1 MSRLV
6 PRLPELGAPFWRLW
20 SSSTVSAAGDG
31 LTFVALPLLAARL
44 TRDPAQVAL
53 VQAAEHSSW
62 LLLGLVSGALA
73 DRWDRLRIMAVTD
86 LVRSALF
93 GAFAVAVVGG
103 WVTLPLLIAFAF
115 VVGLFG
121 VMNLNA
127 ASAFLPAVVRRER
140 LETANS
146 WLQVGMTVPST
157 MIGPPLGG
165 VLFVAAV
172 SLPFTVDAVSFLVS
186 GLVVLSLRSW
196 VPRAPRTEAPAPLG
210 AALAEGVRFLWRSTV
225 LRTLCLLLAV
235 FNGVSAAVMA
245 VLVLFATETLG
256 LSERGYGVL
265 LVVFAV
271 GGLAGMATVSRVRA
285 ALGTSGVVVMV
296 LGVQAMAMLAAGLA
310 PSVPVMVVTLVLAGA
325 TSGMWNVA
333 TISLRQR
340 IVPDALLGRV
350 TSAYRLVAFAAMPVG
365 AALGGLLARAYGLP
379 SPFTAAGVLLAG
391 CALAALRWLPPS
403 AVAAAEASAPAH
415 GGPAASPGDALLAR
429 PDPSIPDG

>member
-1 MSRLV
+1 M
-6 PRLPELGAPFWRLW
+6 RLPDLGAPFWRLW
-20 SSSTVSAAGDG
+20 TASTISAAGDG

-86 LVRSALF
+86 LVRSVLF

-103 WVTLPLLIAFAF
+103 YVTLPLLAAFAF
-115 VVGLFG
+115 LVGLFG

-186 GLVVLSLRSW
+186 GLIVLSLRTR
-196 VPRAPRTEAPAPLG
+196 VQRAPRTEAPPPLR
-210 AALAEGVRFLWRSTV
+210 AALAEGVRFLWHSTV

-235 FNGVSAAVMA
+235 FNGVSAAVMG
-245 VLVLFATETLG
+245 VLVLFATDTLG

-271 GGLAGMATVSRVRA
+271 GGLAGMAAVSRVRK
-285 ALGTSGVVVMV
+285 ALGTSGVVVLV
-296 LGVQAMAMLAAGLA
+296 LAVQAAGQLATGLA
-310 PSVPVMVVTLVLAGA
+310 PSVPMLAASSALAGA

-365 AALGGLLARAYGLP
+365 AALGGLLARAYGLA
-379 SPFTAAGVLLAG
+379 SPFTVAGVLLAG
-391 CALAALRWLPPS
+391 CTVAALRWLPPS
-403 AVAAAEASAPAH
+403 AIAAAEASAPATA
-415 GGPAASPGDALLAR
+415 P
-429 PDPSIPDG
+429 

>member
-1 MSRLV
+1 M
-6 PRLPELGAPFWRLW
+6 RLPDLGAPFWRLW
-20 SSSTVSAAGDG
+20 TASTISAAGDG

-86 LVRSALF
+86 LVRSVLF

-103 WVTLPLLIAFAF
+103 YVTLPLLAAFAF
-115 VVGLFG
+115 LVGLFG

-186 GLVVLSLRSW
+186 GLIVLSLRTR
-196 VPRAPRTEAPAPLG
+196 VQRAPRTEAPPPLR
-210 AALAEGVRFLWRSTV
+210 AALAEGVRYLWDSTV

-235 FNGVSAAVMA
+235 FNGVSAAVMG
-245 VLVLFATETLG
+245 VLVLFATDTLG

-271 GGLAGMATVSRVRA
+271 GGLAGMAAVSRVRA
-285 ALGTSGVVVMV
+285 LLGTSGVVVLV
-296 LGVQAMAMLAAGLA
+296 LAVQAAAMLATGLA
-310 PSVPVMVVTLVLAGA
+310 PSVPMLAASSALAGA

-350 TSAYRLVAFAAMPVG
+350 TSAYRLIAFAAMPVG
-365 AALGGLLARAYGLP
+365 AALGGLLARAYGLA
-379 SPFTAAGVLLAG
+379 SPFTVAGVLLAG
-391 CALAALRWLPPS
+391 CTVAALRWLPPS
-403 AVAAAEASAPAH
+403 AIAAAEASAPAL
-415 GGPAASPGDALLAR
+415 SP
-429 PDPSIPDG
+429 

>member
-1 MSRLV
+1 M
-6 PRLPELGAPFWRLW
+6 RLPDLGAPFWRLW
-20 SSSTVSAAGDG
+20 TASTISAVGDG

-86 LVRSALF
+86 LVRSVLF

-103 WVTLPLLIAFAF
+103 YVTLPLLAAFAF

-186 GLVVLSLRSW
+186 GLIVLSLRSR
-196 VPRAPRTEAPAPLG
+196 VHRAPRTEAPPPLG
-210 AALAEGVRFLWRSTV
+210 AALAEGIRFLWGSIV

-235 FNGVSAAVMA
+235 FNGVSAAVMGI
-245 VLVLFATETLG
+245 LVLFATETLG
-256 LSERGYGVL
+256 LSETGYGVL

-271 GGLAGMATVSRVRA
+271 GGLAGMVSVSRVRA
-285 ALGTSGVVVMV
+285 MLGTSGVVVLV
-296 LGVQAMAMLAAGLA
+296 LAVQAAAMLATGLA
-310 PSVPVMVVTLVLAGA
+310 PSVPMLAAGSLLAGA

-365 AALGGLLARAYGLP
+365 ATLGGLLARAYGLAA
-379 SPFTAAGVLLAG
+379 PFTVAGVLLAG
-391 CALAALRWLPPS
+391 CTVAALRWLPAS
-403 AVAAAEASAPAH
+403 AIAAAEAAAPA
-415 GGPAASPGDALLAR
+415 
-429 PDPSIPDG
+429 PDPEPEPEPEAATEPVAAHPDPATPDG

>member
-1 MSRLV
+1 V
-6 PRLPELGAPFWRLW
+6 RLPDLGAPFWRLW
-20 SSSTVSAAGDG
+20 TSSTISAAGDG

-44 TRDPAQVAL
+44 TTDPAQVAL

-86 LVRSALF
+86 LVRSVLF

-103 WVTLPLLIAFAF
+103 YVTLPLLAVFAF
-115 VVGLFG
+115 LAGVFG

-127 ASAFLPAVVRRER
+127 ASAFLPAVVRRDR

-186 GLVVLSLRSW
+186 GLIVLSLRSR
-196 VPRAPRTEAPAPLG
+196 VQRVPRTEAPPPLRS
-210 AALAEGVRFLWRSTV
+210 ALVEGVRYLWDSSV

-235 FNGVSAAVMA
+235 FNGVSAAVMG

-271 GGLAGMATVSRVRA
+271 GGLAGMAAVSRVRTL
-285 ALGTSGVVVMV
+285 LGTSGVVVMV
-296 LGVQAMAMLAAGLA
+296 LGVQAVAMLATGFA
-310 PSVPVMVVTLVLAGA
+310 PSVPVLAASSALAGA

-379 SPFTAAGVLLAG
+379 APFRLAGVLLAG
-391 CALAALRWLPPS
+391 CALAALRWLPP
-403 AVAAAEASAPAH
+403 AAIAAAEAGAPAH
-415 GGPAASPGDALLAR
+415 DEDVPADPSDAVPAR
-429 PDPSIPDG
+429 PDLATPDG

>member
-1 MSRLV
+1 M
-6 PRLPELGAPFWRLW
+6 RLPDLGAPFWRLW
-20 SSSTVSAAGDG
+20 TASTISAAGDG

-86 LVRSALF
+86 LVRSVLF

-103 WVTLPLLIAFAF
+103 YVTLPLLAAFAF
-115 VVGLFG
+115 LVGLFG

-186 GLVVLSLRSW
+186 GLIVLSLRTR
-196 VPRAPRTEAPAPLG
+196 VQRAPRTEAPPPLR
-210 AALAEGVRFLWRSTV
+210 AALAEGVRFLWGSTV

-235 FNGVSAAVMA
+235 FNGVSAAVMG
-245 VLVLFATETLG
+245 VLVLFATDTLG

-271 GGLAGMATVSRVRA
+271 GGLAGMAALSRVRA
-285 ALGTSGVVVMV
+285 LLGTSRVVVLV
-296 LGVQAMAMLAAGLA
+296 LAVQAAAMLATGLA
-310 PSVPVMVVTLVLAGA
+310 PSVPVMVAGSALAGA

-365 AALGGLLARAYGLP
+365 AALGGLLARAYGLA
-379 SPFTAAGVLLAG
+379 SPFTVAGVLLAG
-391 CALAALRWLPPS
+391 CTVAALRWLPPS
-403 AVAAAEASAPAH
+403 AIAAAEASAPA
-415 GGPAASPGDALLAR
+415 PAHRAP
-429 PDPSIPDG
+429 

>member
-1 MSRLV
+1 M
-6 PRLPELGAPFWRLW
+6 RLPDLGAPFWRLW
-20 SSSTVSAAGDG
+20 TASTISAVGDG

-103 WVTLPLLIAFAF
+103 YVTLPLLAAFAF
-115 VVGLFG
+115 LVGLFG

-186 GLVVLSLRSW
+186 GLIVLSLRTR
-196 VPRAPRTEAPAPLG
+196 VQRAPRTAAPPPLR
-210 AALAEGVRFLWRSTV
+210 AALAEGVRFLWGSTV

-235 FNGVSAAVMA
+235 FNGVSAAVMG

-271 GGLAGMATVSRVRA
+271 GGLAGMATVSRVRRV
-285 ALGTSGVVVMV
+285 LGTSGVVVLV
-296 LGVQAMAMLAAGLA
+296 LAVQAVAMLATGLA
-310 PSVPVMVVTLVLAGA
+310 PSVPVMVAGSVLAGA

-365 AALGGLLARAYGLP
+365 AALGGLLARAYGLA
-379 SPFTAAGVLLAG
+379 SPFTVAGVLLAG
-391 CALAALRWLPPS
+391 CTVAALRWLPPS
-403 AVAAAEASAPAH
+403 AIAAAEASAPAH
-415 GGPAASPGDALLAR
+415 VP
-429 PDPSIPDG
+429 

>member
-1 MSRLV
+1 V
-6 PRLPELGAPFWRLW
+6 RLPDLGAPFWRLW
-20 SSSTVSAAGDG
+20 TASTISAAGDG

-103 WVTLPLLIAFAF
+103 YVTLPLLAAFAF

-186 GLVVLSLRSW
+186 GLIVLSLRSR
-196 VPRAPRTEAPAPLG
+196 VHRAPRTEAPPPLG
-210 AALAEGVRFLWRSTV
+210 AALAEGIRFLWGSIV

-235 FNGVSAAVMA
+235 FNGVSAAVMGI
-245 VLVLFATETLG
+245 LVLFATETLG

-271 GGLAGMATVSRVRA
+271 GGLVGMVSVSRVRA
-285 ALGTSGVVVMV
+285 VLGTSGVVVLV
-296 LGVQAMAMLAAGLA
+296 LAVQAAAMLATGLA
-310 PSVPVMVVTLVLAGA
+310 PSVPMLAAGSLLAGA

-365 AALGGLLARAYGLP
+365 ATLGGLLARAYGLAA
-379 SPFTAAGVLLAG
+379 PFTVAGVLLAG
-391 CALAALRWLPPS
+391 CTVAALRWLPAS
-403 AVAAAEASAPAH
+403 AIAAAEAAAPA
-415 GGPAASPGDALLAR
+415 PEPGTTEPVATH
-429 PDPSIPDG
+429 PDPATPDG